1 MKKKMTMAKWEGSP
15 ADNKIDK
22 KLGLKEGS
30 KKDNAADRKAVA
42 KANKKKA
49 R

>member
-1 MKKKMTMAKWEGSP
+1 MKKKMTMKAWEGSP
-15 ADNKIDK
+15 ADRKIDK
-22 KLGLKEGS
+22 KKGWKEGS
-30 KKDNAADRKAVA
+30 AADNAADKKAVA

>member
-1 MKKKMTMAKWEGSP
+1 MKKKMTMAKWEGSS

-22 KLGLKEGS
+22 KKGWKEGS
-30 KKDNAADRKAVA
+30 AADNAADKKAVA

>member
-1 MKKKMTMAKWEGSP
+1 MKKKMTLGKWEGSP

-22 KLGLKEGS
+22 KKGWKEGS
-30 KKDNAADRKAVA
+30 AADNAADKKAVA